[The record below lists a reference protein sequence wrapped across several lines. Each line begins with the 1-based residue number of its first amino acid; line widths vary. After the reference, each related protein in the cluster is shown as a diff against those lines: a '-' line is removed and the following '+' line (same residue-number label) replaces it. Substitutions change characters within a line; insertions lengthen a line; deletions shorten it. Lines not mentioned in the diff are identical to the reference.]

1 MPADPQGR
9 LLGVDHQLAV
19 AVSLLNA
26 ARRTGDAKEVARLT
40 EWIDSRLDQRL
51 QLTRD

>member
-1 MPADPQGR
+1 
-9 LLGVDHQLAV
+9 
-19 AVSLLNA
+19 LLNA